1 MTEQVESVSEPHA
14 ELVTAAVSVGLPGKD
29 GPIPAAATAAGLDA
43 ILTGDKATSAP

>member
-1 MTEQVESVSEPHA
+1 MTEQVEPVSEPHA

-29 GPIPAAATAAGLDA
+29 GPIPAAATAAGLA